1 MHTANSLFGDK
12 KQIKRRIVCIANYKK
27 ETAWGTLLRRG
38 VILLLLC
45 SIGLE
50 VPAYGAVAWD
60 SDLYYRSER
69 PIAVQEHDYSAFY
82 GASDGS
88 AVIYD
93 EAEDVYHVYHEQQV
107 HQRIAPCSTYKIYS
121 ALNGLEQGV
130 IKASDTV
137 LQWDGISRELAA
149 WNETQD
155 LHSAMQ
161 NSVNWYFQA
170 LDTAVGAEELEGF
183 YRKIGYGNGS
193 VGKDAAAYWKDGRLK
208 ISPLEQVML
217 LTKFYH
223 NDWQMKQENL
233 QAVKDAL
240 FLTERNGCRLY
251 GKTGTGRTDGSDVS
265 GWFVGYVETA
275 ENVYFF
281 AIHLQDEAHADG
293 AAAVETA
300 AGIFA
305 SMGIQL
311 NC

>member
-1 MHTANSLFGDK
+1 M
-12 KQIKRRIVCIANYKK
+12 
-27 ETAWGTLLRRG
+27 
-38 VILLLLC
+38 
-45 SIGLE
+45 
-50 VPAYGAVAWD
+50 
-60 SDLYYRSER
+60 
-69 PIAVQEHDYSAFY
+69 
-82 GASDGS
+82 
-88 AVIYD
+88 
-93 EAEDVYHVYHEQQV
+93 
-107 HQRIAPCSTYKIYS
+107 
-121 ALNGLEQGV
+121 

-161 NSVNWYFQA
+161 NSVNWYFQT

-217 LTKFYH
+217 LRKFYH

-251 GKTGTGRTDGSDVS
+251 GKTGTGRTDGRDVS
-265 GWFVGYVETA
+265 GWFVGYVESAETVSYTHLDVYKRQAKVFLISLKVGGTGLNLTA
-275 ENVYFF
+275 ANVV
-281 AIHLQDEAHADG
+281 IHVDPWWN
-293 AAAVETA
+293 AAAQNQATDRAYRMGQKKAVTVFKLITKNTLEEKIYELQIQKA
-300 AGIFA
+300 AL
-305 SMGIQL
+305 STSVMGLSLIHI
-311 NC
+311 